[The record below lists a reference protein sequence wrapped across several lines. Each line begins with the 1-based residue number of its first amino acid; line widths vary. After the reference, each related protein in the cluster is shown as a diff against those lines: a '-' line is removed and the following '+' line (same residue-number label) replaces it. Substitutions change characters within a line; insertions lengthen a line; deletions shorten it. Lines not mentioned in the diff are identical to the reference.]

1 MKSDKRI
8 EETNTQAI
16 SFGADN
22 ALRRKGDSR
31 MCLSNVYKNDA
42 SADNLLYRNIAD
54 VRIDGTKIIL
64 TDLMGIRSEIEGSI
78 EKVDLMENYIIVRD
92 I

>member
-1 MKSDKRI
+1 
-8 EETNTQAI
+8 
-16 SFGADN
+16 
-22 ALRRKGDSR
+22 

>member
-1 MKSDKRI
+1 
-8 EETNTQAI
+8 
-16 SFGADN
+16 
-22 ALRRKGDSR
+22 

-42 SADNLLYRNIAD
+42 SADNLLYRNVAD